1 MYCSQCGAHIVQ
13 NARYCASCGH
23 LVHSNVPEV
32 VYVEEKQEE
41 SILDNKAVVALTFCI
56 LVLSIITI
64 VCTSLITKD
73 IPTMN
78 RLDSIVEK
86 DFY

>member
-1 MYCSQCGAHIVQ
+1 MYCSQCGAHMVQ
-13 NARYCASCGH
+13 NARYCGSCGAM
-23 LVHSNVPEV
+23 VHSKVPEV
-32 VYVEEKQEE
+32 VYVEEKREE

-64 VCTSLITKD
+64 ICTSLITKD
-73 IPTMN
+73 IPAMN

-86 DFY
+86 VFY